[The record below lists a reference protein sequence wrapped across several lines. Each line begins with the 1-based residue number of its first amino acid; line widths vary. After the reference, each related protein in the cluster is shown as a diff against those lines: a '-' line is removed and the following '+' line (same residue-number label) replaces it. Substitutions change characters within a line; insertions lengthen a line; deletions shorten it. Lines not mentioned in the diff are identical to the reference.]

1 MPMAAR
7 LHSVGRVLMAAGNQR
22 ANMMLRFPMTK
33 FEEKKR
39 LIWDSQKALEVV
51 PTIGGGTTTVC
62 RSLLMLTNSY

>member
-1 MPMAAR
+1 MWW
-7 LHSVGRVLMAAGNQR
+7 
-22 ANMMLRFPMTK
+22 FPITK

-51 PTIGGGTTTVC
+51 PTIGGGTPTVC